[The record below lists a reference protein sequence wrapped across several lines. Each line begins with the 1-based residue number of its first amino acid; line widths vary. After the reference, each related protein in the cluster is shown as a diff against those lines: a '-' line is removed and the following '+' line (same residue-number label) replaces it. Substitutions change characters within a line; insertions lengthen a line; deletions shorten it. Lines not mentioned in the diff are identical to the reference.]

1 MAAPRNANIKQTILA
16 TALQLLQTTSFADI
30 SLAQI
35 AQAAGISKGTLYYY
49 YNSKDDIL
57 CDITE
62 SYLTHLAGDLLSWVD
77 NKEKDTRPER
87 LFNYVLRRGAASTF
101 GNLRLYLIGAAVS
114 GDTLVRDRF
123 VERYDYFQTTLTAKI
138 AERLPNADSNYLAW
152 LLLTTMD
159 GMLVQV
165 QLRSPGFDFDSFVNK
180 TVQIL
185 QQTVALMVP
194 QK

>member
-123 VERYDYFQTTLTAKI
+123 VERYDYFHTTQTAKN
-138 AERLPNADSNYLAW
+138 AERLPKSDSQYFAW
-152 LLLTTMD
+152 LRLTTMD

-180 TVQIL
+180 TVQML

>member
-1 MAAPRNANIKQTILA
+1 MKRRLNLQPRRKAMKYTMQIHVLA
-16 TALQLLQTTSFADI
+16 EKLGWKLLTECDGSDREA
-30 SLAQI
+30 
-35 AQAAGISKGTLYYY
+35 KGCY
-49 YNSKDDIL
+49 
-57 CDITE
+57 C
-62 SYLTHLAGDLLSWVD
+62 GDLLSWVD

-138 AERLPNADSNYLAW
+138 AERLPNADRNYLAW

-180 TVQIL
+180 TVQML